1 MRRELNKNIVG
12 IILAGGLS
20 RRMGQD
26 KSSKKIGG
34 TSLIEIITK
43 RSEKQVGQIIIN
55 SNKPRSHF
63 SNLNYDDLVE
73 DCIPGG
79 LGPMAG
85 ILTGI
90 KWTRKNTKKK
100 WLCSFPVD
108 SPFFPKDLV
117 LKFLKKSKGSEV
129 LVAEGSGRIHPVFS
143 MWSVNIEME
152 RKIEKS
158 LRDGVRKIYE
168 ISKKFKTK
176 VVKFP
181 DIGYDPFFNV
191 NTPKDLEIAYKIQT
205 TFKVN

>member
-1 MRRELNKNIVG
+1 LNRDIVG
-12 IILAGGLS
+12 IILAGGMS

-26 KSSKKIGG
+26 KSSKEIDGD
-34 TSLIEIITK
+34 SLVEIITK
-43 RSEKQVGQIIIN
+43 RSKKQVDKIIIN
-55 SNKPRSHF
+55 SNKPKSNF
-63 SNLNYDDLVE
+63 SNLNYDDLVK

-79 LGPMAG
+79 LGPMVG

-100 WLCSFPVD
+100 WLCTFPVD

-117 LKFLKKSKGSEV
+117 LNFIKKSEGSEV
-129 LVAEGSGRIHPVFS
+129 LFAEGSGRVHPVFS
-143 MWSVNIEME
+143 MWTVNIEVE
-152 RKIEKS
+152 RKIEES
-158 LRDGVRKIYE
+158 LRDGLRKIYE
-168 ISKKFKTK
+168 ISKKFKTR

-191 NTPKDLEIAYKIQT
+191 NTPEDLEIAYKIQT

>member
-1 MRRELNKNIVG
+1 MNRDIVG
-12 IILAGGLS
+12 IILAGGMS

-26 KSSKKIGG
+26 KSSKEIDGD
-34 TSLIEIITK
+34 SLVEIITK
-43 RSEKQVGQIIIN
+43 RSKKQVDKIIIN
-55 SNKPRSHF
+55 SNKPKSNF
-63 SNLNYDDLVE
+63 SNLNYDDLVK

-79 LGPMAG
+79 LGPMVG

-100 WLCSFPVD
+100 WLCTFPVD

-117 LKFLKKSKGSEV
+117 LNFIKKSEGSEV
-129 LVAEGSGRIHPVFS
+129 LFAEGSGRVHPVFS
-143 MWSVNIEME
+143 MWTVNIEVE
-152 RKIEKS
+152 RKIEES
-158 LRDGVRKIYE
+158 LRDGLRKIYE
-168 ISKKFKTK
+168 ISKKFKTR

-191 NTPKDLEIAYKIQT
+191 NTPEDLEIAYKIQT